1 MNQEKVLKTLLAP
14 IVSEKTTM
22 LSSTS
27 NQYAFK
33 VRIDSNKKEIKA
45 AVETL
50 FGVTV
55 ENVTTSVVKGKV
67 KVYKGKK
74 GRRIN
79 WKKAMIKVSEGQMID
94 VSAS

>member
-22 LSSTS
+22 LSSQ

-33 VRIDSNKKEIKA
+33 VRVDSNKKEIKA

-50 FGVTV
+50 FSVSV
-55 ENVTTSVVKGKV
+55 ENVTTSIVKGKK
-67 KVYKGKK
+67 KVYKGKM

-79 WKKAMIKVSEGQMID
+79 WKKAMVKVSEGQIID

>member
-22 LSSTS
+22 LSAH

-33 VRIDSNKKEIKA
+33 VRSDSNKKEIKA

-55 ENVTTSVVKGKV
+55 LNVTTSNVKGKI
-67 KVYKGKK
+67 
-74 GRRIN
+74 GRRVN
-79 WKKAMIKVSEGQMID
+79 WKKAMVKLSEGQMID

>member
-14 IVSEKTTM
+14 IVSEKTSM
-22 LSSTS
+22 LSVL

-33 VRIDSNKKEIKA
+33 VRVDSNKKEIKT

-55 ENVTTSVVKGKV
+55 ENVTTSVVKGKE
-67 KVYKGKK
+67 KVYKGKV

-79 WKKAMIKVSEGQMID
+79 WKKAMVKVSEGQMID

>member
-1 MNQEKVLKTLLAP
+1 MNQEKILKILLAP
-14 IVSEKTTM
+14 LVSEKTAM
-22 LSSTS
+22 LSSH

-33 VRIDSNKKEIKA
+33 VRVDSSKKEIKT
-45 AVETL
+45 AVELL
-50 FGVTV
+50 FGVNV
-55 ENVTTSVVKGKV
+55 ENVTTLIVKGKK
-67 KVYKGKK
+67 KVFKGKT

>member
-1 MNQEKVLKTLLAP
+1 MNQEKILKTILSPL
-14 IVSEKTTM
+14 VSEKTAM
-22 LSSTS
+22 LSAS

-33 VRIDSNKKEIKA
+33 VRVDSNKKEIKT
-45 AVETL
+45 AVELL

-55 ENVTTSVVKGKV
+55 ENVTTSVVKGKQ
-67 KVYKGKK
+67 KVFKGRI

-79 WKKAMIKVSEGQMID
+79 WKKAMVKVSEGQMID

>member
-14 IVSEKTTM
+14 IVSEKISM
-22 LSSTS
+22 LSAQ

-33 VRIDSNKKEIKA
+33 VRVDSNKKEIKS

-55 ENVTTSVVKGKV
+55 ENVTTSIVKGKR
-67 KVYKGKK
+67 KIFKGKI
-74 GRRIN
+74 GRRVN
-79 WKKAMIKVSEGQMID
+79 WKKAMVRVSEGQMID
-94 VSAS
+94 VGAS